1 MRKLT
6 LIVVLAL
13 LAGTTWVHR
22 AAPPEETWI
31 VVQADGKDRA
41 AFVPELKPY
50 TQGGPAVSVYLNRED
65 VRTKDGLVVT
75 GFEFIGWKEASTNRV
90 MVFAL
95 IPREDATN
103 TYMPDGDEKNLRRRD
118 FATYTVRRGQ
128 TPVEE
133 MKTLGIKPMV
143 LRAEARMPDSR

>member
-1 MRKLT
+1 
-6 LIVVLAL
+6 
-13 LAGTTWVHR
+13 
-22 AAPPEETWI
+22 

-65 VRTKDGLVVT
+65 VRTKDGLVLT
-75 GFEFIGWKEASTNRV
+75 GFECIGWKEASTNRV

-118 FATYTVRRGQ
+118 FATYTVGRGQ
-128 TPVEE
+128 TLPVEE

>member
-1 MRKLT
+1 MHGKT
-6 LIVVLAL
+6 VVLA
-13 LAGTTWVHR
+13 R
-22 AAPPEETWI
+22 
-31 VVQADGKDRA
+31 
-41 AFVPELKPY
+41 
-50 TQGGPAVSVYLNRED
+50 GGPPLSIARDARS
-65 VRTKDGLVVT
+65 
-75 GFEFIGWKEASTNRV
+75 A
-90 MVFAL
+90 
-95 IPREDATN
+95 EDATN